1 MKAPVHSKP
10 SLVPAIRLTH
20 TLTQDKFLLLRE
32 SICYDLPN
40 NLGHPPLEEDAQMS

>member
-20 TLTQDKFLLLRE
+20 TLTQDKFLLLLE
-32 SICYDLPN
+32 SICYDLPSI
-40 NLGHPPLEEDAQMS
+40 LGHQPCEDDAQIS